1 MQSETSGIMKFSLLS
16 CIGLGI
22 NLCLPPIP
30 SIRGT
35 TMDIVLA
42 THNRHKVEEI
52 RSAVGDLPVC
62 WMTLEDF
69 PHIGDIEET
78 GKTLL
83 ENSLLKARTVHGITG
98 LPALA
103 DDTGLEVDALNGAP
117 GVHSARW
124 AGENATF
131 EDNINKLLAEMKN
144 VPSADRSARFRSVIS
159 LVKGDDEAW
168 VEGSVE
174 GLITE
179 SPQGTSGFGYD
190 PVFFLPQKGKTF
202 AELSLEEKNKT
213 SHRGAALKKFR
224 HLLKNQL
231 AGQPEKRED
240 ISL

>member
-1 MQSETSGIMKFSLLS
+1 MQSGKI
-16 CIGLGI
+16 
-22 NLCLPPIP
+22 LCFAPNP
-30 SIRGT
+30 SIRGVK
-35 TMDIVLA
+35 MDIVLA
-42 THNRHKVEEI
+42 THNKHKVEEI
-52 RSAVGDLPVC
+52 RSAVGDLPVS

-78 GKTLL
+78 GETLL
-83 ENSLLKARTVHGITG
+83 ENSLLKARTVHAITG

-103 DDTGLEVDALNGAP
+103 DDTGLEVDALDGAP

-131 EDNINKLLAEMKN
+131 EDNINKLLEEMN
-144 VPSADRSARFRSVIS
+144 HVEPPARTARFRSVIS
-159 LVKGDDEAW
+159 LVNGSDESW
-168 VEGSVE
+168 VEGKAE
-174 GLITE
+174 GIITE
-179 SPQGTSGFGYD
+179 SPQGTEGFGYD
-190 PVFFLPQKGKTF
+190 PVFFLSEKGKTF